1 MQNSALEHF
10 ISQVKTAWS
19 GLNTE
24 TVESVRQ
31 LLINLTRAAKDEPW
45 FKDMLSGKPAA
56 KELYRDPE
64 HGFIL
69 LAHTEEKGTYRQPHN
84 HGAGWVFYAVLS
96 GEMAM
101 RTYQQVTTVTGETHL
116 VSRGTDLMQAG
127 QCRVFLPGDIH
138 DTRCLSDAFVQLRL
152 TSTDFQKEMQE
163 GRLVRFSSPSAAP
176 V

>member
-1 MQNSALEHF
+1 MQNTALENF
-10 ISQVKTAWS
+10 ITQVKTAWS

-24 TVESVRQ
+24 TVGSVRQ
-31 LLINLTRAAKDEPW
+31 LLINLTKAAADEAW
-45 FKDMLSGKPAA
+45 LQQILQQKPAA
-56 KELYRDPE
+56 QELYRDAE

-101 RTYQQVTTVTGETHL
+101 NTYQQVTKANGETHL
-116 VSRGTDLMQAG
+116 VSRGTDMMQAG

-138 DTRCLSDAFVQLRL
+138 DTKCLSEGFVQLRL

-163 GRLVRFSSPSAAP
+163 GRLIRFSC
-176 V
+176 

>member
-1 MQNSALEHF
+1 MQNSALETF
-10 ISQVKTAWS
+10 IFNVKKQWS
-19 GLNTE
+19 GLNSE

-31 LLINLTRAAKDEPW
+31 LLLDLTRTSADELW
-45 FKDMLSGKPAA
+45 LREILTKRPAA
-56 KELYRDPE
+56 KELYWDTE

-69 LAHTEEKGTYRQPHN
+69 LAHAEEKGTYRQPHN

-101 RTYQQVTTVTGETHL
+101 KTYQQVTKVDGETHL
-116 VSRGTDLMQAG
+116 VSRGTDLMQSG

-138 DTRCLSDAFVQLRL
+138 DTRCLSEGFVQLRL

-163 GRLVRFSSPSAAP
+163 GRLVRFTH
-176 V
+176 

>member
-1 MQNSALEHF
+1 MQNTALENF
-10 ISQVKTAWS
+10 ITQVKTAWS

-24 TVESVRQ
+24 TVGSVRQ
-31 LLINLTRAAKDEPW
+31 LLINLTKAAADDAW
-45 FKDMLSGKPAA
+45 LQQILQQKPAA
-56 KELYRDPE
+56 QELYRDAE

-69 LAHTEEKGTYRQPHN
+69 LAHTEEKDTYRQPHN

-101 RTYQQVTTVTGETHL
+101 NTYQQVTKVNGETHL
-116 VSRGTDLMQAG
+116 VSRGTDVMQAG

-138 DTRCLSDAFVQLRL
+138 DTKCLSEGFVQLRL

-163 GRLVRFSSPSAAP
+163 GRLVRFSR
-176 V
+176 

>member
-1 MQNSALEHF
+1 MQNTALENF
-10 ISQVKTAWS
+10 ITQVKTAWY

-24 TVESVRQ
+24 TVGSVRQ
-31 LLINLTRAAKDEPW
+31 LLINLTKAAADDAW
-45 FKDMLSGKPAA
+45 LQQILQQKPAA
-56 KELYRDPE
+56 QELYRDAE

-101 RTYQQVTTVTGETHL
+101 NTYQQVTKVNGETHL
-116 VSRGTDLMQAG
+116 VSRGTDVMQAG

-138 DTRCLSDAFVQLRL
+138 DTKCLSEGFVQLRL

-163 GRLVRFSSPSAAP
+163 GRLVRFSR
-176 V
+176 

>member
-1 MQNSALEHF
+1 MQNTALENF
-10 ISQVKTAWS
+10 IVQVKTAWS

-24 TVESVRQ
+24 TVGAVRQ
-31 LLINLTRAAKDEPW
+31 LLINLTKAAADEAW
-45 FKDMLSGKPAA
+45 LQQILQQKPAA
-56 KELYRDPE
+56 QELYRDAE

-101 RTYQQVTTVTGETHL
+101 NTYQQVTTANGETHL
-116 VSRGTDLMQAG
+116 VSRGTDVMQAG

-138 DTRCLSDAFVQLRL
+138 DTKCLSEGFVQLRL

-163 GRLVRFSSPSAAP
+163 GRLIRFSC
-176 V
+176 

>member
-1 MQNSALEHF
+1 MQNTALENF
-10 ISQVKTAWS
+10 ITQVKTAWS

-24 TVESVRQ
+24 TVGSVRQ
-31 LLINLTRAAKDEPW
+31 LLINLTKAAADDAW
-45 FKDMLSGKPAA
+45 LQQILQQKPAA
-56 KELYRDPE
+56 QELYRDAE

-101 RTYQQVTTVTGETHL
+101 NTYQQVTKANGETHL
-116 VSRGTDLMQAG
+116 VSRGTDVMQAG

-138 DTRCLSDAFVQLRL
+138 DTKCLSEGFVQLRL

-163 GRLVRFSSPSAAP
+163 GRLVRFSR
-176 V
+176 

>member
-1 MQNSALEHF
+1 MHNKALENF
-10 ISQVKTAWS
+10 ISNVRQQWS

-31 LLINLTRAAKDEPW
+31 LLVDLIRTSTDEPW
-45 FKDMLSGKPAA
+45 LRQILTERPAA
-56 KELYRDPE
+56 KELYRDTE

-69 LAHTEEKGTYRQPHN
+69 LVHTEDKGMYRQPHN

-101 RTYQQVTTVTGETHL
+101 NTYQQITASNGETHL
-116 VSRGTDLMQAG
+116 VSRGTELMQSG

-138 DTRCLSDAFVQLRL
+138 DTRCLSEGFVQLRL
-152 TSTDFQKEMQE
+152 TSTDFQKEVQE
-163 GRLVRFSSPSAAP
+163 GRLVRFAR
-176 V
+176 

>member
-1 MQNSALEHF
+1 MQQTTLENF
-10 ISQVKTAWS
+10 IVNVRKAWS

-24 TVESVRQ
+24 TVGAVRQ
-31 LLINLTRAAKDEPW
+31 LLVDFTRAAKDEPW
-45 FKDMLSGKPAA
+45 LKDIISGKPAA

-101 RTYQQVTTVTGETHL
+101 NTYQQVTTVNGETHL

-138 DTRCLSDAFVQLRL
+138 DTRCLSEGFVQLRL
-152 TSTDFQKEMQE
+152 TSTDFSKEMQE
-163 GRLVRFSSPSAAP
+163 GRLVRFGS
-176 V
+176 

>member
-1 MQNSALEHF
+1 MQNTALENF
-10 ISQVKTAWS
+10 IAQVKTAWS

-24 TVESVRQ
+24 TVGSVRQ
-31 LLINLTRAAKDEPW
+31 LLINLTKAAADEAW
-45 FKDMLSGKPAA
+45 LQQILQQKPAA
-56 KELYRDPE
+56 QELYRDAE

-101 RTYQQVTTVTGETHL
+101 NTYQQVTKVNGETHL
-116 VSRGTDLMQAG
+116 VSRGTDVMQAG

-138 DTRCLSDAFVQLRL
+138 DTKCLSEGFVQLRL

-163 GRLVRFSSPSAAP
+163 GRLVRFSR
-176 V
+176 

>member
-1 MQNSALEHF
+1 MQQTTLENF
-10 ISQVKTAWS
+10 IVHVRKAWS

-31 LLINLTRAAKDEPW
+31 LLVDFTRAAKDESW
-45 FKDMLSGKPAA
+45 LQEIISEKPAA
-56 KELYRDPE
+56 KELYRDTE

-101 RTYQQVTTVTGETHL
+101 NTYQQVTTVNGQTHL
-116 VSRGTDLMQAG
+116 VSRTTPAVCQK
-127 QCRVFLPGDIH
+127 V
-138 DTRCLSDAFVQLRL
+138 LSNCA
-152 TSTDFQKEMQE
+152 
-163 GRLVRFSSPSAAP
+163 
-176 V
+176 